1 MVWQRFA
8 ADALVVVHLAFVG
21 FVLLGALLVAR
32 RPRWAWVHLPA
43 AAWGVWIELS
53 GGVCP
58 LTPIEN
64 RLRRAAGGRGYEG
77 GFVEHY
83 LLPVLYPSGLT
94 SRAQTVLGVLV
105 LLLNAALYAWVL
117 RRQGALRGEA

>member
-32 RPRWAWVHLPA
+32 WPRWAWVHLPS

-58 LTPIEN
+58 LTPLEN
-64 RLRRAAGGRGYEG
+64 RLRRAAGGGGYEG

-94 SRAQTVLGVLV
+94 PDVQTVLGLLV
-105 LLLNAALYAWVL
+105 LLLNATLYAWVL
-117 RRQGALRGEA
+117 WRHRASRSAV